1 MLVYLA
7 GPITGLTFPIAN
19 AWRQRVVDS
28 LPGYEFLNP
37 LRFDRDDVMTF
48 EHRCPAFDGM
58 KNIVRR
64 NYHDVQ
70 RSDVILACFET
81 CSADNVSIGSVYE
94 LAWGYSLRIPVVPGL
109 TMDMVQRPSTSYNH
123 PYLKEAVDYLTDN
136 LDEAIRIIRILEED
150 TWSGLREWPAWL

>member
-37 LRFDRDDVMTF
+37 LRFDRD
-48 EHRCPAFDGM
+48 EHREPAFNGM

-70 RSDVILACFET
+70 RSDLILACFET

-109 TMDMVQRPSTSYNH
+109 TSYN
-123 PYLKEAVDYLTDN
+123 YLKEAVDYN